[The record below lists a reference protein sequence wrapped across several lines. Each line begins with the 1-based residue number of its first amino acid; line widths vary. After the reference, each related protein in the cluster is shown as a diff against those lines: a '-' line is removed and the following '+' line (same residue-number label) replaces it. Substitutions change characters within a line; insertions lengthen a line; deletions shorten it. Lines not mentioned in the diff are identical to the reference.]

1 MDFFPHNI
9 SSLPQQG
16 SGKVQ
21 DELTLIILIHRQNPQ
36 KSAGKTK
43 NNLMPL
49 TYCSENMNRDERAVL
64 LNPWFQIVLKIRTRS
79 PLNTGKAS

>member
-1 MDFFPHNI
+1 MTGEQKKHGFLLHDI
-9 SSLPQQG
+9 RSSPQQG

-21 DELTLIILIHRQNPQ
+21 YELTLIILIHRPNPQ

-49 TYCSENMNRDERAVL
+49 TYCSENMNRDKCGVL
-64 LNPWFQIVLKIRTRS
+64 LNHWFEIVLIVQ
-79 PLNTGKAS
+79 TGHH